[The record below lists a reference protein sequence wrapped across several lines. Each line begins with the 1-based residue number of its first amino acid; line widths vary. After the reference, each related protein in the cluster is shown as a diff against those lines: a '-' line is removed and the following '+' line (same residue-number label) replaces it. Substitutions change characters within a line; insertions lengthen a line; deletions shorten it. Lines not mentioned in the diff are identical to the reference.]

1 MRSVK
6 MEEVKVKFEIPM
18 DFDMAFSALCQ
29 VLDMEWINDD
39 ANFEIKNGYVYKN
52 GKKFDCRANM
62 FAALRNVLN
71 ATYGNLEFRGDSYIT
86 HYSDDE

>member
-1 MRSVK
+1 M
-6 MEEVKVKFEIPM
+6 KVKFEMDM

-52 GKKFDCRANM
+52 GKKYDYRADM
-62 FAALRNVLN
+62 FAALRNILN
-71 ATYGNLEFRGDSYIT
+71 AKYPNLDFRSDSYIT
-86 HYSDDE
+86 NYEDDQ

>member
-1 MRSVK
+1 

-39 ANFEIKNGYVYKN
+39 ANFEIKNGKLENGYVYKN
-52 GKKFDCRANM
+52 GKKYDSRADM

>member
-1 MRSVK
+1 

-29 VLDMEWINDD
+29 VLDMEWIEDD
-39 ANFEIKNGYVYKN
+39 ANFEIKNGYVYRN
-52 GKKFDCRANM
+52 GKKYDYRADM

-71 ATYGNLEFRGDSYIT
+71 ATYRNLEFRGDSYIT